1 MPLSKVETKSSSG
14 ALQGASDWHLLLF
27 SKSVLK
33 QAKLKRISEALGEVE
48 GKTCLDLGSD
58 NGVISYYLR
67 KLGGTWSSADLTEQA
82 VSSIRSLVAERVE
95 LCSGERLPFKDGE
108 FDLIVV
114 VDMLEH
120 VEDDKR
126 FVEELYR
133 VAAPQARLIINAP
146 NLKPY
151 SALRAFRHLIGQ
163 TDEAHGHLRP
173 GYDVKALNEIL
184 GQRFEIQ
191 ETRTYS
197 RFFSEAIDTAIVA
210 AYSLLSLLKGS
221 PSQKSED
228 EVSKGLLFTEE
239 DMKKFEKS
247 FRLYS
252 KIYPLVRSVAM
263 LDSLIPFLSGYMRLT
278 QLRKL

>member
-1 MPLSKVETKSSSG
+1 MSTALSNSAPVKPQ
-14 ALQGASDWHLLLF
+14 AASDWHLKLF

-33 QAKLKRISEALGEVE
+33 QAKLQQITAHLGSLE
-48 GKTCLDLGSD
+48 GKRCLDLGSD

-82 VSSIRSLVAERVE
+82 VESIRSLVVDRVE
-95 LCSGERLPFKDGE
+95 LCSGEQLPFPDKAFE
-108 FDLIVV
+108 VIVV

-120 VEDDKR
+120 VEDDAL
-126 FVEELYR
+126 FIEELHR
-133 VAAPQARLIINAP
+133 VSAPDARLLINAP

-173 GYDVKALNEIL
+173 GYDRAALDRVV
-184 GQRFEIQ
+184 GKRFEIL
-191 ETRTYS
+191 ETTTYS
-197 RFFSEAIDTAIVA
+197 RFFSEAIDTAIVGC
-210 AYSLLSLLKGS
+210 YSLLSLLQGAKE
-221 PSQKSED
+221 KSSEE
-228 EVSKGLLFTEE
+228 EVSKGLLFTAE

-252 KIYPLVRSVAM
+252 MIYPVVRAVAS
-263 LDSLIPFLSGYMRLT
+263 LDTLITFLPGYMRLT